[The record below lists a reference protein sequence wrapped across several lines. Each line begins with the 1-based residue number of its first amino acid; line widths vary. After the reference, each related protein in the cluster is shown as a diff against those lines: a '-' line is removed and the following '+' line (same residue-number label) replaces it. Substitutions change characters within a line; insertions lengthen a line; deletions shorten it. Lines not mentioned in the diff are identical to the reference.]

1 MVIWRKHGRLCRESI
16 GRKDEEMKAE
26 SVSIIGGVDGPT
38 SVFLAGRTGKRSW
51 KVRIR
56 NRIFQ
61 LRRKWIA
68 RRIRPSAHT
77 LEEVVLFVKQHYGAR
92 EASRES
98 RAYREQRE
106 CLKSALIGRYRPEL
120 LGELRTIL
128 RPDIY
133 NEESIQE
140 MFDQMQKQK
149 ERAAQIPD
157 DQFPMDYHIYQ
168 IRLKGGRMEIEI
180 DFQWDIFGVSFS
192 GDKKAM
198 KSLKRLSRRLYM
210 YYGVSEK
217 DIRNHSE
224 RYSSL
229 LTVLASD

>member
-1 MVIWRKHGRLCRESI
+1 
-16 GRKDEEMKAE
+16 MKAE
-26 SVSIIGGVDGPT
+26 SVSIIGGADGPT
-38 SVFLAGRTGKRSW
+38 SIFLAGRTGKCSL

-68 RRIRPSAHT
+68 RRVRPNAHT
-77 LEEVVLFVKQHYGAR
+77 LEKVVLFMKQHYGAR
-92 EASRES
+92 EVSRGS

-106 CLKSALIGRYRPEL
+106 CLKGALIGRHRPEL
-120 LGELRTIL
+120 LGELRTIP
-128 RPDIY
+128 RPDVY
-133 NEESIQE
+133 NEESVKK

-168 IRLKGGRMEIEI
+168 IRLEGGKMEIEI
-180 DFQWDIFGVSFS
+180 DFQWEIFGVAFS

-198 KSLKRLSRRLYM
+198 KRLRRLSRRLYI
-210 YYGVSEK
+210 YYGVSKE

>member
-1 MVIWRKHGRLCRESI
+1 
-16 GRKDEEMKAE
+16 MKAE
-26 SVSIIGGVDGPT
+26 SVSIIGGADGPT
-38 SVFLAGRTGKRSW
+38 SIFLAGRTGKRSL

-68 RRIRPSAHT
+68 RRIRPNAHT
-77 LEEVVLFVKQHYGAR
+77 LEEVVRFMKQHYGAR
-92 EASRES
+92 EVSKES

-106 CLKSALIGRYRPEL
+106 CLKGALVGRHRPEL
-120 LGELRTIL
+120 LGELRTIP

-133 NEESIQE
+133 NEESVKK
-140 MFDQMQKQK
+140 MFDRMQKQK

-157 DQFPMDYHIYQ
+157 DQFPMDYHMYQ
-168 IRLKGGRMEIEI
+168 IRLKGGKMEIEI
-180 DFQWDIFGVSFS
+180 DFQWDVFGISYS

-198 KSLKRLSRRLYM
+198 KRLRRLSRRLHI
-210 YYGVSEK
+210 YYGVSKE
-217 DIRNHSE
+217 DIRNHSK